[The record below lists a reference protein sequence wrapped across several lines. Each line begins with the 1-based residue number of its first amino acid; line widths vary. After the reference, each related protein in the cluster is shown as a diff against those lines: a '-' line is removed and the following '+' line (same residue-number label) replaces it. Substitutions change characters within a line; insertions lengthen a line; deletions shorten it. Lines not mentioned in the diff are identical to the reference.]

1 MIRTLAWL
9 AVLAPLLT
17 SPAFAHA
24 FLERADPPVG
34 SSVPTAPHTLTLR
47 FTEGVEPL
55 FSTVAVNDGNG
66 TAITVGKP
74 HTASGND
81 RELLVS
87 LPDLHS
93 GRYTVTWHVTSV
105 DTHKTEGSFQFTVAQ

>member
-1 MIRTLAWL
+1 MMRSVHWLTLAMML
-9 AVLAPLLT
+9 TAP
-17 SPAFAHA
+17 PAFAHA

-34 SSVPTAPHTLTLR
+34 SDVATSPRTLTLR

-55 FSTVAVNDGNG
+55 FSTVEMRDANGAAV
-66 TAITVGKP
+66 AIGKP

-81 RELLVS
+81 RELVVA
-87 LPDLHS
+87 LPDLHK

-105 DTHKTEGSFQFTVAQ
+105 DTHKTEGSFRFSVTQ